1 MQAQD
6 IASLTFK
13 RLRPTAYLN
22 RFLSQNIREDARAF
36 DEHRPTHINVGAVE
50 TADGSCMVKLGSTL
64 VIAGVK
70 AEIARPDEGSPDQ
83 GWIVPN
89 LDLSSGCSPR
99 FKSGPPSDEVQA
111 LTDRLL
117 DMLADANAVPLNSL
131 LIEHARAA
139 WCLYIDIVCLAYD
152 GNVLDAAVLA
162 VMGALRDV
170 RLPEAWWD
178 SDKDR
183 ALCSPRAQDYRPLQV
198 AAHPLSFS
206 FGIHD
211 SKHLLADPSAFE
223 TALLSGSLSVTICP
237 QDQAGQHDEAL
248 TVSSLHASGRQRAYI
263 VQEDSALDGKWVHS
277 EVLLAHCVRLA
288 KKRYT
293 YLTGLLNEEIERSS
307 TSSRRRQAG
316 NKTDT

>member
-13 RLRPTAYLN
+13 RLRPTAYLD
-22 RFLSQNIREDARAF
+22 RFLSQNIREDDRAF
-36 DEHRPTHINVGAVE
+36 SEHRPTHINVGAIE

-70 AEIARPDEGSPDQ
+70 AEIARPDEGTPDQ

-89 LDLSSGCSPR
+89 LDLSAGCSPR

-111 LTDRLL
+111 VTDRLL
-117 DMLADANAVPLNSL
+117 DILANSNAVPLDSL

-178 SDKDR
+178 SDKHR
-183 ALCSPRAQDYRPLQV
+183 ALCSPRPQSYRPLRIE
-198 AAHPLSFS
+198 AHPLSFS
-206 FGIHD
+206 FGIHE

-223 TALLSGSLSVTICP
+223 TALLSGSLTVTICP
-237 QDQAGQHDEAL
+237 RPHTDQRSEGPR
-248 TVSSLHASGRQRAYI
+248 VSSLHASGRQRAYI
-263 VQEDSALDGKWVHS
+263 VQEGSALHGKWVHS
-277 EVLLAHCVRLA
+277 EVLLAHCVRLSQT
-288 KKRYT
+288 RYT
-293 YLTGLLNEEIERSS
+293 YLITLLDDEIKRSDGAP
-307 TSSRRRQAG
+307 RRRLPG
-316 NKTDT
+316 NATNT